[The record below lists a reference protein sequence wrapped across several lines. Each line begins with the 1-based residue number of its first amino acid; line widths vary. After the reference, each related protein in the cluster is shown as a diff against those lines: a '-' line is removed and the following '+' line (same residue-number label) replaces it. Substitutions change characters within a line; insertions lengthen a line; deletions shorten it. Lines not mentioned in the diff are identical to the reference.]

1 MNSATQRNDLSID
14 APIAA
19 AMATEGN
26 SHALQCLND
35 AIDAWSKATR
45 MAPTPKHP
53 IAFIRWLMKQQDLAF
68 APHVL
73 AQIAADQEKAER
85 ERQAAAFEAE
95 RNRYASAASEDSP
108 GRQAARFVARRAA
121 DSARIR
127 KTQASA
133 RENETSPVW
142 ITHLSDRGKR

>member
-1 MNSATQRNDLSID
+1 
-14 APIAA
+14 
-19 AMATEGN
+19 
-26 SHALQCLND
+26 
-35 AIDAWSKATR
+35 
-45 MAPTPKHP
+45 MAPNPKHP
-53 IAFIRWLMKQQDLAF
+53 IAFIRWLMTQQDLAF
-68 APHVL
+68 APHIL

-85 ERQAAAFEAE
+85 DRQAAAFEAE
-95 RNRYASAASEDSP
+95 RGRYASAAAEDSP